1 LRVALQALAASFIA
15 FGLTLFTPPVLAAE
29 YNVGDPCPAGFPDGM
44 KHQKDDGSGN
54 GITLVC
60 DGGTFVLNTEIT
72 GTKTLLQINNDPNAC
87 TAAKEGRLRYDPGGD
102 TWAYCDSAG
111 NWTPLFGSI
120 CTNDASGECLL
131 SATRSNGDP
140 EFTATNIADGVN
152 ILGVTGSF
160 TGTDC
165 PSAPSAG
172 LVGHWTFDD
181 GAGSTT
187 AADSSGLGNTGTLT
201 NMDPSTDWVTGQ
213 VGGALEFDGTDD
225 YVEVSRDCTLEP
237 SDEFTVSAWFYWIDE
252 SVSNFGKIVAKTEI
266 ELKSPFQSYSIGQH
280 QSFNDIEFELNVE
293 NQGYVFARTTL
304 SLSTWHHLVLTF
316 DGTQATAYIDGST
329 VGSVTTSG
337 LGNTVYY
344 YNTPLAIGNESSGL
358 GSNNY
363 VNGRI
368 DDVRIYNYA
377 LTATEVNTLY
387 NNGL

>member
-1 LRVALQALAASFIA
+1 MVQRNI
-15 FGLTLFTPPVLAAE
+15 
-29 YNVGDPCPAGFPDGM
+29 
-44 KHQKDDGSGN
+44 SG
-54 GITLVC
+54 TMTKMVC
-60 DGGTFVLNTEIT
+60 DGSNYRAYTET
-72 GTKTLLQINNDPNAC
+72 AGAKTNLQIGNDTGSC
-87 TAAKEGRLRYDPGGD
+87 TAAKEGRLRYDATGD
-102 TWAYCDSAG
+102 TWEYCGSSG
-111 NWTPLFGSI
+111 SWGLF
-120 CTNDASGECLL
+120 EQ
-131 SATRSNGDP
+131 ATD
-140 EFTATNIADGVN
+140 
-152 ILGVTGSF
+152 
-160 TGTDC
+160 DC
-165 PSAPSAG
+165 PAAPSAG

-213 VGGALEFDGTDD
+213 IGGALEFDGTDD
-225 YVEVSRDCTLEP
+225 YVEVVRDCTLEP
-237 SDEFTVSAWFYWIDE
+237 SDEFTVSVWFYWIDE
-252 SVSNFGKIVAKTEI
+252 SVSNYGKIVAKTEI
-266 ELKSPFQSYSIGQH
+266 ELKSPFQSYSIGQR